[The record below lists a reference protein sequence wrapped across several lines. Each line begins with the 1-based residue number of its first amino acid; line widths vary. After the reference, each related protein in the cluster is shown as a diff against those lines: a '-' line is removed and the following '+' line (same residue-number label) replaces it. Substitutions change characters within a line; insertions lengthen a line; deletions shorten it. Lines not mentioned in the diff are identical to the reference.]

1 MEKGVKSMCACILPK
16 HKISRVDLSVTP
28 LSVRRGSVATLTT
41 FDVVTR
47 DVGEWDKAGRP
58 YRRRFAKKRRSL
70 SVGREG
76 ERSGLSP
83 RGAAAGS
90 GAAADDLGSSA
101 AAEGVTVIEANFSRA
116 SATVANARSPQPAR
130 LPTIEA
136 SDNDLARVSAAAA
149 AASSSEEEG
158 GEGSGDQQLASFEHT
173 FETASSTPRQ
183 GASEVLLPL
192 QEPPGNLGTPYRRFF
207 QRVYGNVL
215 VKLWAKLL
223 ILALLAA
230 YIGVSVWGIL
240 NIQLGLPF
248 EDLTASDS
256 YLREAYRIS
265 QETFDVFVIRS
276 YVVFPEAEAVDPS
289 LFETHRKLKAFNEV
303 ISSRDYTQDLLDVME
318 EFLSSRFASDLQDGN
333 IQLFNQRLSEF
344 AESSVGKNMADMLV
358 FEDGG
363 EGEGNTNTTR
373 RLKAWRWQLFN
384 KNSGDTTSQADY
396 MKRIRDDI
404 ATYGGEFGAFAYM
417 PLFVYYETDLTIV
430 ETVMINLV
438 GAFCGIIAVS
448 MLMIRGWSSILLVS
462 AMIVSVLTG
471 LFGFMYFAGV
481 QLNILTMIL
490 LILSIGFSVDYT
502 VHVAHTF
509 AHCLGRTHDLR
520 VVETLMLMGN
530 PVTHGAVST
539 WLGILALLWRKEY
552 VLQLFFKML
561 SLVLAFGLFHG
572 VFVLP
577 VLLSFFGPRAGC
589 EEEGEGGGKPAA
601 AVKQVAQSGPVED
614 AAAARGSPPA
624 AGGLSI
630 LLEGPGQQQDEVV
643 EVGGSP
649 AEADVSGGSQVRR
662 RDKRSPPAGGSQSRS
677 PTASAALRTE
687 ESVEESKS
695 KSFSP

>member
-276 YVVFPEAEAVDPS
+276 YVVFPEAEAVDLS
-289 LFETHRKLKAFNEV
+289 LFETHRKLKAFNEL
-303 ISSRDYTQDLLDVME
+303 IASRDYSQDVIDVMV
-318 EFLSSRFASDLQDGN
+318 EFLESGLAEDLEDGN
-333 IQLFNQRLSEF
+333 LELFNQKLLEFSET
-344 AESSVGKNMADMLV
+344 SVGKNMKGMLA
-358 FEDGG
+358 FDESG
-363 EGEGNTNTTR
+363 TQ
-373 RLKAWRWQLFN
+373 LKAWRMQLFN
-384 KNSGDTTSQADY
+384 GNFIDSGAQSNY
-396 MKRIRDDI
+396 MRRIREDI
-404 ATYGGEFGAFAYM
+404 SLHANEFQAFAYM

-430 ETVMINLV
+430 ETVLINLV
-438 GAFCGIIAVS
+438 GAFCGILVVS

-462 AMIVSVLTG
+462 MMILSVLTG